1 MDEGV
6 CYKTRMPRPNYR
18 HLAALLLLPVF
29 LTACGGRMINKK
41 TARDA
46 IVGIIPEGL
55 DPDEVD
61 VDSVSQ
67 IGSKDAVVETRLKV
81 AFKLE
86 HVQGRWVVREIRV
99 GDRPWEPF
107 DQILKALDQV
117 KVAETRRLLEEAS
130 KSIAAYVRD
139 KGRVPEFQGFVAL
152 SDALYPGYLKNIIR
166 NDAWQRPFAAVLAG
180 PNRIRMYSMGLDG
193 QAGTADDIELARTY
207 EPEVARETP

>member
-6 CYKTRMPRPNYR
+6 CYKSRMPRPTYR
-18 HLAALLLLPVF
+18 RLAALLLLPVF

-86 HVQGRWVVREIRV
+86 NVHGRWVVREIRV

-117 KVAETRRLLEEAS
+117 KIVETRRLLEEAS
-130 KSIAAYVRD
+130 RSIAGFVRD
-139 KGRVPEFQGFVAL
+139 NGRVPEFQGFVSL

-166 NDAWQRPFAAVLAG
+166 YDAWQRPFAAVLTG
-180 PNRIRMYSMGLDG
+180 RNRIRMSSMGPDG
-193 QAGTADDIELARTY
+193 LAGTADDIELTRTY
-207 EPEVARETP
+207 GPEVASENP